1 MALRF
6 QSAKEASAYL
16 EVASKDKN
24 VNYLDVCFVDPLGM
38 WHHTTFHKSACS
50 EKDLDMGFAFDGSS
64 IKLFTKVENSDMVMK
79 PDLSTAWI
87 DPFYHKPTLHI
98 TADVTDCNSVPFV
111 RCPRGVCKRVQKY
124 MKEAGIADTAFFG
137 PEAEFFIFDKVRFS
151 ATANNRQMFEVDGME
166 ADWNNDRDFRDQ
178 PNLGHRVPAKQCY
191 FPVPPIDH
199 EINLRASMLE
209 AMGEIGIPIEKHH
222 HEVASCQHE
231 LGFTCREMLE
241 CADAVMGY
249 KYCVKNVA
257 QQHGKSATF
266 MPKPI
271 FGDNGSGMHCH
282 QSLWKNGTNLFWD
295 DNGKYMNLSQT
306 AMYYIGG
313 LLKHAPSLLAF
324 TNPTVNSYKRLVP
337 GYEAP
342 SYLVYSKVGVVLSTV
357 VHTVSVGE
365 P

>member
-1 MALRF
+1 
-6 QSAKEASAYL
+6 
-16 EVASKDKN
+16 
-24 VNYLDVCFVDPLGM
+24 
-38 WHHTTFHKSACS
+38 
-50 EKDLDMGFAFDGSS
+50 
-64 IKLFTKVENSDMVMK
+64 
-79 PDLSTAWI
+79 
-87 DPFYHKPTLHI
+87 
-98 TADVTDCNSVPFV
+98 
-111 RCPRGVCKRVQKY
+111 
-124 MKEAGIADTAFFG
+124 
-137 PEAEFFIFDKVRFS
+137 
-151 ATANNRQMFEVDGME
+151 
-166 ADWNNDRDFRDQ
+166 
-178 PNLGHRVPAKQCY
+178 
-191 FPVPPIDH
+191 
-199 EINLRASMLE
+199 
-209 AMGEIGIPIEKHH
+209 
-222 HEVASCQHE
+222 
-231 LGFTCREMLE
+231 MLE

-342 SYLVYSKVGVVLSTV
+342 SYLVYSKGNRSAAIRIPLLDAKNPKAKRIEFRCPDALCNPYLAFSAMVMAGLDGIVNKIEPPEPCDKDVYELKASNSSEIKSTPASLEHVLDALEADHEYLLKGGVFDASFIRDYISFKRSEAKA
-357 VHTVSVGE
+357 VHLVPTPKE
-365 P
+365 YEMYFHA